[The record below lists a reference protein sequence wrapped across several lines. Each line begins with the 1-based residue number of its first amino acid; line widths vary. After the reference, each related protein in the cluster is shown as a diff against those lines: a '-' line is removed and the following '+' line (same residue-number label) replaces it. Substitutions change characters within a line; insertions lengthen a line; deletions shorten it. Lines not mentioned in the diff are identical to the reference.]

1 MTLLLWAA
9 HVDVVAEE
17 RDSEENIGGMQAVK
31 RDT

>member
-9 HVDVVAEE
+9 HVDVVVEE
-17 RDSEENIGGMQAVK
+17 RDSEDIGGVQAVK